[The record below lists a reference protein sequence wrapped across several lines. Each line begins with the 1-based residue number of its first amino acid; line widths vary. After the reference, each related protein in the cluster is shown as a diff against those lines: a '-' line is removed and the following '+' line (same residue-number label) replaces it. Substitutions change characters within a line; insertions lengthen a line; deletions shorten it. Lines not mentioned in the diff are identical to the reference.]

1 MKAIQIISQDLFDKV
16 RSRFS
21 NLEMGDETGA
31 VTIDPTEARFF
42 DFDFIMEGNNLG
54 RVSIS
59 LNDLGSLKVYYSQG
73 ITENQDD
80 PVKKHWYSFLK
91 EMRFFA
97 MRRLLRFDTRDL
109 AKTNLDKN
117 DFQHLATTQ
126 APKEEEMNNMNES
139 RWNNKSTK
147 KTSRAVKG
155 ATEVIVRHAKPVDE
169 EFAGARSQRKN
180 IKAIFIQNQD
190 GERFK
195 YPFIHPAGAFAMAQH
210 VDHGGIPH
218 DPAGK
223 AIIKMSEEIA
233 QLAEFKN
240 KIHRATLHDDATGIT
255 ERAIGRLNE
264 LKATVEALGKRHHY
278 EAWASNFNENEV
290 NDGLEMDEVAME
302 QYKQA
307 FTQTSFQEELAGY
320 FPLLHRI
327 MSETNKVNL
336 EDYVSESEDDD
347 SEDWY
352 DSNGRPNP
360 HGAHDAAGH
369 YHPDRNT
376 DESRDAF
383 TAFEEWADA
392 TEQGKLTDDQIET
405 LKQALGELPQG
416 ANGPELELGPDGQT
430 AWQFFN
436 QLGIEDTD
444 LESKLQD
451 MANVDPETDAL
462 EVFKLWADDSYP
474 ELSVALGMSGASE
487 QPQEPQQAPVS
498 EDEVDMDQF
507 EFPDGGRY
515 GYTIGSGGAAYGSHG
530 QFSSSGLTVIDKQ
543 TGKTVHHS
551 DFTYFDEEPSQE
563 DLDYWFN
570 EPETADGQQENRE
583 AGTDPTNTKGEHGAG
598 YSDASQG
605 VDKNPYNPGS
615 PAHGAYGKGQQDYK
629 RSFGENEEM
638 KAPKGAMSKG
648 SVVQEVAKIVKSF
661 YNRDNPDVG
670 PFRGGEGIAL
680 DVKKQIAEKFGDE
693 AGEQAAQMAEQFID
707 KLTKEWEQKHGH
719 VANGHGDDGLA
730 RLKELV
736 GHIKQKVEDH
746 SNPEKGVATTH
757 GMMPAE
763 ESGPNKS
770 DVPAYLRKQSGKDD
784 WRVTHKDMEKD
795 AEKNISSKQGLAALK
810 KRTGIEEG
818 LTDILRLSGLAK

>member
-16 RSRFS
+16 RSRFQ

-31 VTIDPTEARFF
+31 VTIDPAEARFF
-42 DFDFIMEGNNLG
+42 DFDFVIEGNDLG

-80 PVKKHWYSFLK
+80 PVKKYWYSFLK

-97 MRRLLRFDTRDL
+97 MRRLLRFDTRDI
-109 AKTNLDKN
+109 AKTKLDKN

-139 RWNNKSTK
+139 RWNDKSTK
-147 KTSRAVKG
+147 KTSRAVQG
-155 ATEVIVRHAKPVDE
+155 RTEVIVRHAKAVDE
-169 EFAGARSQRKN
+169 EYAGSRSQRKN
-180 IKAIFIQNQD
+180 IKAIFIQNAD

-223 AIIKMSEEIA
+223 AIINMSEEIA
-233 QLAEFKN
+233 QLGEFQR

-255 ERAIGRLNE
+255 ERAIGRLQE
-264 LKATVEALGKRHHY
+264 LKAMVGALGKRHHY
-278 EAWASNFNENEV
+278 ESWASNFNEQEIL
-290 NDGLEMDEVAME
+290 DDSSEMDAVAME

-327 MSETNKVNL
+327 MKEANKVNL
-336 EDYVSESEDDD
+336 EDYVNESEDDND
-347 SEDWY
+347 DADEYWH
-352 DSNGRPNP
+352 DSNGKPDP
-360 HGAHDAAGH
+360 HGAYDAAGH
-369 YHPDRNT
+369 HHPDRNT
-376 DESRDAF
+376 KESADKKELPWDDKEDKSNFKKPNNPNRTPRDTAKALAQKGLEKAKSPAESID
-383 TAFEEWADA
+383 AFEEWADA
-392 TEQGKLTDDQIET
+392 TEQGKLTDDQIDT

-436 QLGIEDTD
+436 QLGIEDSD

-474 ELSVALGMSGASE
+474 ELSVALGMSGTGEEPEQEPAPAPAPEMGAE
-487 QPQEPQQAPVS
+487 QP
-498 EDEVDMDQF
+498 
-507 EFPDGGRY
+507 
-515 GYTIGSGGAAYGSHG
+515 
-530 QFSSSGLTVIDKQ
+530 
-543 TGKTVHHS
+543 
-551 DFTYFDEEPSQE
+551 
-563 DLDYWFN
+563 
-570 EPETADGQQENRE
+570 TAEAE
-583 AGTDPTNTKGEHGAG
+583 AGTDPTNTKGEHDTG
-598 YSDASQG
+598 YGDASRG

-615 PAHGAYGKGQQDYK
+615 PAHGAYGQGQQSYK

-638 KAPKGAMSKG
+638 SAPKGAMSKG
-648 SVVQEVAKIVKSF
+648 GVVQEVAKIVKSF

-730 RLKELV
+730 RLKELL
-736 GHIKQKVEDH
+736 GNIKGKVESIGDVGGH
-746 SNPEKGVATTH
+746 PGKNIMSAEDDQQKSPEKNTDVSDTKAKMDRLKDTKSGPFHNVGKGLKAFVQGKPEPMGENSEVAT
-757 GMMPAE
+757 
-763 ESGPNKS
+763 
-770 DVPAYLRKQSGKDD
+770 
-784 WRVTHKDMEKD
+784 
-795 AEKNISSKQGLAALK
+795 
-810 KRTGIEEG
+810 
-818 LTDILRLSGLAK
+818 ILRLSGLAK